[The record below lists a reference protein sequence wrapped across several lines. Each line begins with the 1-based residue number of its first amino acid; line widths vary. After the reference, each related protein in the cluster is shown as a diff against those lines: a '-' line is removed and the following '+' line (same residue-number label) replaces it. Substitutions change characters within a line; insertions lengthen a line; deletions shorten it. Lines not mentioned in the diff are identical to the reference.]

1 MGLAQVQQLQTVK
14 SRSLEREK
22 QRLSEK
28 LGVDHPRVKAIA
40 ARLEFNNN
48 RMSVLKKE
56 ITKLDIKV
64 ADVDRNTVMIHG
76 RILDK
81 HQQPLP
87 GLTAALADEKGKWIR
102 AYGYSSSD
110 EKGYFSIKVAPDQT
124 EKEDVIETVYLLV
137 TDRAQKVLYLDKA
150 GIVLDVG
157 RIHYREVVLK
167 KMIAPTPPAGDHENV
182 ILDPDVWK
190 VVGRLRNRKQEP
202 LRQVEVSL
210 YDKDQKYDDLLK
222 STTTNDQGEFEL
234 IYRTEDFK
242 EGADSWPDL
251 YLKVMDKDG
260 QVLHETKKA
269 ARFNAG
275 RVEQYDITIATAAK
289 TEEPAEKKKEVKPK
303 VSSEQIKKAKP
314 PKKIPGSEKKN
325 IKKRPGK

>member
-1 MGLAQVQQLQTVK
+1 
-14 SRSLEREK
+14 
-22 QRLSEK
+22 
-28 LGVDHPRVKAIA
+28 
-40 ARLEFNNN
+40 
-48 RMSVLKKE
+48 
-56 ITKLDIKV
+56 
-64 ADVDRNTVMIHG
+64 
-76 RILDK
+76 
-81 HQQPLP
+81 
-87 GLTAALADEKGKWIR
+87 
-102 AYGYSSSD
+102 
-110 EKGYFSIKVAPDQT
+110 IKVAPDQT